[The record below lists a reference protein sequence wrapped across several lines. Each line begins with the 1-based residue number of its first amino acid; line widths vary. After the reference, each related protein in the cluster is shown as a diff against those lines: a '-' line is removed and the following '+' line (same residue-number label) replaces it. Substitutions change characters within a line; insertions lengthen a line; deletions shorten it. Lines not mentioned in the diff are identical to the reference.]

1 MRLLGAFISMAE
13 MVFDSS
19 EADLIARISR
29 GYESE
34 NRSKIEEVGGSSFI
48 DKVMD
53 RMMST
58 VWNGFV
64 FVVVGNFARN
74 LVMGF
79 YSNNGLTNL
88 KNQVNVKDF
97 LVSVCNGAI
106 ETPVKTSHQVMTASG
121 SDSDLSLNSSC
132 SIVDQSDYLTQANDK
147 AVQQDNEKAEI
158 CSVCGTSRWKSV
170 GGASTN
176 ASSKSPPKFLR
187 YFPLKPRLQRMF
199 ICPETTVAM
208 KWHANER
215 SNDENLRHPAYV
227 QAWKDF
233 DHLYPDFYR
242 DHRNVRLGLSSDGFN
257 PFL

>member
-19 EADLIARISR
+19 EAFDSDELPRSLKQLSKIVRSEEFTNSVVRVSQDLIARISR

-79 YSNNGLTNL
+79 YSNNGSDEGL
-88 KNQVNVKDF
+88 
-97 LVSVCNGAI
+97 NGNF
-106 ETPVKTSHQVMTASG
+106 QSG
-121 SDSDLSLNSSC
+121 
-132 SIVDQSDYLTQANDK
+132 V
-147 AVQQDNEKAEI
+147 
-158 CSVCGTSRWKSV
+158 
-170 GGASTN
+170 
-176 ASSKSPPKFLR
+176 P
-187 YFPLKPRLQRMF
+187 
-199 ICPETTVAM
+199 
-208 KWHANER
+208 
-215 SNDENLRHPAYV
+215 
-227 QAWKDF
+227 
-233 DHLYPDFYR
+233 
-242 DHRNVRLGLSSDGFN
+242 
-257 PFL
+257 